1 MDLGKLIRKSMDE
14 NEMIKLFI
22 EACNN
27 KELGHKIVNIL
38 LEKKLNINQIIY
50 GYTIPLPKS
59 SLIMHALI
67 MGHNNIFDLLYDNNA
82 DLNLPSENGAT
93 PLMVCMNI
101 KRIDFMVKLLNKG
114 VKIDNK
120 TIKTEQNALH
130 IGAEYGFLEGVKLLL
145 EKGAD
150 IDNKTKDGSTAFY
163 LSVKNNHPKIVKL
176 LLEKGAD
183 IDNKTKDDFTAL
195 HIAVRD
201 NRLDIVKLLLE
212 KGAGIDNKTKDGFT
226 ALHIAVTNNHP
237 KMAKLLLETGAGID
251 NKTTD
256 GFTALHIAVRDNR
269 LDIVKLLLE
278 KGANIDMEYSSS
290 SGLGNEDIQ
299 DKGLIFFAI
308 EYPKILKLL
317 LKYDVNIN
325 ATLNINGNTPLHE
338 VVVGVIESVTSESFT
353 DKYILSMTYLLKE
366 GSDYTITNKNGLTPL
381 KIADNQIKE
390 LETYFHDIND
400 TYYALQ
406 MKNIQKCKN
415 TLHNFIISTSAL
427 DTEESS
433 PEYHINGVRH
443 KTHHDSKENVANK
456 TIKKYRSSI
465 KSKSRSRRM
474 KKH

>member
-183 IDNKTKDDFTAL
+183 IDNKTKD
-195 HIAVRD
+195 
-201 NRLDIVKLLLE
+201 
-212 KGAGIDNKTKDGFT
+212 
-226 ALHIAVTNNHP
+226 
-237 KMAKLLLETGAGID
+237 
-251 NKTTD
+251 

-390 LETYFHDIND
+390 LETYSHDIND

-415 TLHNFIISTSAL
+415 TLHNFIVSTSAL
-427 DTEESS
+427 DTEVSNS
-433 PEYHINGVRH
+433 EYHINGVRH

>member
-183 IDNKTKDDFTAL
+183 IDNKTKD
-195 HIAVRD
+195 
-201 NRLDIVKLLLE
+201 
-212 KGAGIDNKTKDGFT
+212 
-226 ALHIAVTNNHP
+226 
-237 KMAKLLLETGAGID
+237 
-251 NKTTD
+251 

-390 LETYFHDIND
+390 LETYSHDIND